1 MTTHHLA
8 QLNIAR
14 LAAPLDSPRL
24 KEFVDFLDPV
34 NRFAEESPGFVW
46 RLVGED
52 GQSSSYLPPVF
63 DDPMTIVN
71 MSVWE
76 DLASLQQFM
85 YQSVHRYFL
94 QNRRK
99 WFDKRDGPS
108 TVLWWVGARTIPTLQ
123 EAKEKL
129 RLLETRGP
137 TPDAFSLHVSFDPTG
152 APLARE
158 DRSQVDA
165 AG

>member
-1 MTTHHLA
+1 MTAHHLA

-14 LAAPLDSPRL
+14 LAAPLDSPQL

-52 GQSSSYLPPVF
+52 GQSSSYLPAAF
-63 DDPMTIVN
+63 DDPMVIVN

-76 DLASLQQFM
+76 DLASLRQFM

-99 WFDKRDGPS
+99 WFEKRDGPS
-108 TVLWWVGARTIPTLQ
+108 TVLWWVPASEIPTLT

-129 RLLETRGP
+129 RLLETQGP
-137 TPDAFSLHVSFDPTG
+137 TPDAFSLRVTFDASG
-152 APLARE
+152 MPLPRE
-158 DRSQVDA
+158 DRPMADA